1 MEKEEKE
8 ESLSFLDSRAIV
20 ISVAPLYHCWA
31 AALQHRT
38 WETRRRRRRRN
49 QRATPIY
56 WEPHEEKRSLSIDPA
71 QPILRSTADSRDLLP
86 FGEEE
91 EMHQKKKKKK
101 NLFSDFSFHSRLTA
115 RTVRAL
121 FKRRK
126 TKTQR
131 LFISF
136 QELRP
141 SKIYRLDSFF
151 RPDRFY
157 IILLNLQWAP
167 LSPPSHKVLCLPS
180 EWIAGTNGISLSLS
194 SE

>member
-38 WETRRRRRRRN
+38 WETRRRRRRN

-56 WEPHEEKRSLSIDPA
+56 WELHEEKRSLSIDPA

-101 NLFSDFSFHSRLTA
+101 TSLEISLSIRVWLPGQSALSSKEEKQKHNGCLSLSKSWGHQKSIGLIHFSA
-115 RTVRAL
+115 RIV
-121 FKRRK
+121 
-126 TKTQR
+126 
-131 LFISF
+131 FISF
-136 QELRP
+136 FWISNELHSLR
-141 SKIYRLDSFF
+141 RLIKFCVC
-151 RPDRFY
+151 RR
-157 IILLNLQWAP
+157 N
-167 LSPPSHKVLCLPS
+167 
-180 EWIAGTNGISLSLS
+180 E
-194 SE
+194 